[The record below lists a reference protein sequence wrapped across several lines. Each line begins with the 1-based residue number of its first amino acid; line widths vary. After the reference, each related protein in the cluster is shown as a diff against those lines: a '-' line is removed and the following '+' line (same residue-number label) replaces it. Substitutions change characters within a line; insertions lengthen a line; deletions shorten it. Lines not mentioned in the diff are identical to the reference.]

1 MLNNCSLMTK
11 ELRKAIMNRSKLKN
25 KFLKTRKEESKMRF
39 SRHRNI
45 CVSLLR
51 KTKRHL
57 SGKLDHRSCLRQE
70 KI

>member
-1 MLNNCSLMTK
+1 
-11 ELRKAIMNRSKLKN
+11 MNRSKLKN

-51 KTKRHL
+51 RTKRHL